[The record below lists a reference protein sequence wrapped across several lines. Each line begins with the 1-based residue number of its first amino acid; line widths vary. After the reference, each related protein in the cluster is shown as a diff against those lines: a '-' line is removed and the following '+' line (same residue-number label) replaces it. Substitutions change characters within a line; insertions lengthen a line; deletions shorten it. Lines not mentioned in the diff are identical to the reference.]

1 VFAVLSDVLNSTHY
15 NNNNNNTEDNVDG
28 AVIMT

>member
-1 VFAVLSDVLNSTHY
+1 MFAVLSDVLNSTHY